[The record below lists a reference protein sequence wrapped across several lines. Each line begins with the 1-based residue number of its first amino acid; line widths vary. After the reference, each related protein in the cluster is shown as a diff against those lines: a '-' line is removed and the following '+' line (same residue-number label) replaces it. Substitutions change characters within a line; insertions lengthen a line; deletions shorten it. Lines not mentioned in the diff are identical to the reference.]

1 MAEITLRV
9 LVADDYEPWRRHVSS
24 AIQKQP
30 QVQLAGEASDGVEA
44 VQKAQEVKADII
56 LLDVNL
62 PKLNGFEVAQRI
74 LEHLPQS
81 KIIFVSADRSFD
93 VATETLRVGAYGYI
107 VKSDAGTELVRA
119 LEAVLEGNQY
129 VSSSVVGR
137 VSRTVTRAPFENC
150 ALPREAHERG

>member
-1 MAEITLRV
+1 MSGITLRV
-9 LVADDYEPWRRHVSS
+9 LVADDYEPWCRLVSS
-24 AIQKQP
+24 ALQKQP
-30 QVQLAGEASDGVEA
+30 QLQLAAEASDGIEA
-44 VQKAQEVKADII
+44 LQKAQELKADII

-62 PKLNGFEVAQRI
+62 PKLNGFKVTQRV

-81 KIIFVSADRSFD
+81 KIILVSADRSFD
-93 VATETLRVGAYGYI
+93 IAAEALRMGAYGYI

>member
-1 MAEITLRV
+1 MAGITFRV
-9 LVADDYEPWRRHVSS
+9 LVADDYEPWCRLVSS
-24 AIQKQP
+24 AVQKRP
-30 QVQLAGEASDGVEA
+30 QLQLAGEASDGVEA
-44 VQKAQEVKADII
+44 VQKAQELKADII

-81 KIIFVSADRSFD
+81 KIILVSADRSFD
-93 VATETLRVGAYGYI
+93 IAAEALRIGAYGYI

-119 LEAVLEGNQY
+119 LEAVLEGKQY

-137 VSRTVTRAPFENC
+137 VSCTLTRAPFESC